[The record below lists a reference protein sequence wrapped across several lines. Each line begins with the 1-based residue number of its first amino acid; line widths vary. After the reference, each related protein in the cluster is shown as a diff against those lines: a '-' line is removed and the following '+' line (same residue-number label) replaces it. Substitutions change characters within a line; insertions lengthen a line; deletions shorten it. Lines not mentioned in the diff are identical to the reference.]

1 MIIPMTKW
9 KLVNAKGFQP
19 YFIHDNDDDNGDND
33 DDYDEID
40 DDCDRNYDDSD
51 DNDDANDNDE
61 DNNEKKEEVGHMLAA
76 EELQPCC
83 SWQRPL
89 HQ

>member
-1 MIIPMTKW
+1 MIIPMTKG
-9 KLVNAKGFQP
+9 KLVTAEGLQP
-19 YFIHDNDDDNGDND
+19 YFKHDNVDDND

-40 DDCDRNYDDSD
+40 DDCDHNYDDSD
-51 DNDDANDNDE
+51 DNDDANDND
-61 DNNEKKEEVGHMLAA
+61 KKEEVGHMLAA

-83 SWQRPL
+83 SWQHPL

>member
-9 KLVNAKGFQP
+9 KLVTAKGFQP

-33 DDYDEID
+33 DDYDEIH
-40 DDCDRNYDDSD
+40 DDCDHNYD
-51 DNDDANDNDE
+51 DNDDKDD
-61 DNNEKKEEVGHMLAA
+61 KKEEVGHMLAA
-76 EELQPCC
+76 EELQPCY

>member
-9 KLVNAKGFQP
+9 KLFTADNDYAD
-19 YFIHDNDDDNGDND
+19 DNDDDNN
-33 DDYDEID
+33 
-40 DDCDRNYDDSD
+40 
-51 DNDDANDNDE
+51 DNDDADD
-61 DNNEKKEEVGHMLAA
+61 KKEEVGHMLAA

-83 SWQRPL
+83 SWQHPL

>member
-9 KLVNAKGFQP
+9 KLVTAKGFRP

-40 DDCDRNYDDSD
+40 DDCDHNYDDSD
-51 DNDDANDNDE
+51 DNDDEADN
-61 DNNEKKEEVGHMLAA
+61 LAH
-76 EELQPCC
+76 LNI
-83 SWQRPL
+83 
-89 HQ
+89 